1 MRETEVAGGWE
12 CGRITGVKEIT
23 AADLRSNLQTPIVG
37 RAPVI
42 GGSAIVLSLPHVH
55 LRQQPSR
62 APS

>member
-23 AADLRSNLQTPIVG
+23 ANLRSNLQTPIVG

-42 GGSAIVLSLPHVH
+42 GGSAIALSLPHFH